1 MSCMCIYEVRITF
14 TVFNLLT
21 NFKKYKLSITFN
33 PSWRV
38 KMLPAWLYSVVI
50 QRIETK
56 IFSHKF
62 RIQKEIFGKCWK
74 WFWKR
79 RTLLKIHSRLWKFM
93 DRRFLGWD
101 TVTAPPRRSISLV
114 RMQIQDKKLMFYIFK
129 HHEKIDNSQGNSLFT
144 GQNKWHVWR
153 PHTNF
158 IVQASPNMAK
168 KTPSWC
174 QYNFWA
180 HFGKFWK
187 SHI

>member
-93 DRRFLGWD
+93 DRRFFHGIQWQHLPEEASAWWECRYKIKTHVLYFITTKKLKTHEDIICLRAQING
-101 TVTAPPRRSISLV
+101 TSSAL
-114 RMQIQDKKLMFYIFK
+114 MQIL
-129 HHEKIDNSQGNSLFT
+129 
-144 GQNKWHVWR
+144 
-153 PHTNF
+153 
-158 IVQASPNMAK
+158 
-168 KTPSWC
+168 
-174 QYNFWA
+174 
-180 HFGKFWK
+180 
-187 SHI
+187 